1 MCQKTADCYIIRE
14 SFASLGIVS
23 QYARTYT
30 RMPSCI
36 GMYSKF
42 ATYSKYAI
50 SYAYCEF
57 SLGGA
62 SNCSLRGA
70 DDGAL
75 KTEFCD
81 VLFLFLFSCPLT
93 TPPPPSPNAALIIS
107 KHVIIFTC
115 HSQPLTDRCK
125 Q

>member
-1 MCQKTADCYIIRE
+1 MYQKTADCYIIRE
-14 SFASLGIVS
+14 SLASLGTVS

-30 RMPSCI
+30 RMPSRI

-62 SNCSLRGA
+62 SNCFLRGA

-93 TPPPPSPNAALIIS
+93 TPPPSPSAALIIS
-107 KHVIIFTC
+107 KHNIIFTC